1 MCFLFLEGVQPSWF
15 LDYAVHSLFHC
26 FCGFLRRTIA
36 GYHQYRIAGYFRG
49 VLIFV
54 IFVVHQVRNFPPT
67 KIYPRAFQIWT
78 GDVLLWL
85 FSLHLRLIDS
95 VLDTQGPLSQ
105 QAVPRVMA
113 KEVNREL

>member
-1 MCFLFLEGVQPSWF
+1 MESNHNAAKSESEAEFDSTEF
-15 LDYAVHSLFHC
+15 
-26 FCGFLRRTIA
+26 IA
-36 GYHQYRIAGYFRG
+36 YRIAGYFRG

-54 IFVVHQVRNFPPT
+54 IFVVHQLRNFPPT
-67 KIYPRAFQIWT
+67 KIYPRTFQIWT